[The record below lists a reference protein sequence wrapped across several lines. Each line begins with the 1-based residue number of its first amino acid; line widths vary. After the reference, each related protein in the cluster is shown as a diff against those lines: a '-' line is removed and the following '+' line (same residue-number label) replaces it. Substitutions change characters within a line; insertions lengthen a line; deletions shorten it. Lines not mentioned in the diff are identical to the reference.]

1 MGTIS
6 KRRLRR
12 RNRTSKIWVS
22 IIVFVLVGVFSVKSF
37 SLRSQGKESTQRV
50 ARLEKQLA
58 QEQQRTKDIDEEE
71 KYRQTKKYI
80 EDYAHNQLGLV
91 YPDEIIFKSTK

>member
-6 KRRLRR
+6 KRKYKR
-12 RNRTSKIWVS
+12 RNRTSKIWIS
-22 IIVFVLVGVFSVKSF
+22 LIVVLMVGVFSVRSF
-37 SLRSQGKESTQRV
+37 TLWSAGKENVVRKEK
-50 ARLEKQLA
+50 LEKELEKEKKRE
-58 QEQQRTKDIDEEE
+58 QELKEEE

-91 YPDEIIFKSTK
+91 YPGEIIFKSQE

>member
-6 KRRLRR
+6 KRKLKR

-22 IIVFVLVGVFSVKSF
+22 VVVIVLVGVFTMQSF
-37 SLRSQGKESTQRV
+37 SLISRGEEMEERKAGLKKQIEKEEQR
-50 ARLEKQLA
+50 EKDLA
-58 QEQQRTKDIDEEE
+58 KEE
-71 KYRQTKKYI
+71 KYRQTKKYV

-91 YPDEIIFKSTK
+91 YPDEIIFKANK

>member
-6 KRRLRR
+6 KRRLKR

-22 IIVFVLVGVFSVKSF
+22 VVVIVLVGVFSMQSF
-37 SLRSQGKESTQRV
+37 SLISKGEERAEQKAG
-50 ARLEKQLA
+50 LEKQIAKEEQRAEELA
-58 QEQQRTKDIDEEE
+58 KEE
-71 KYRQTKKYI
+71 KYRQTKKYV

-91 YPDEIIFKSTK
+91 YPDEIIFKAKK